1 MRTIGRDDS
10 VLRAGL
16 LLTGWG
22 FRPLRRA
29 GTMRLRGAGGQE
41 GGHQGFPLLVNHPL
55 SFRARFARK
64 GK

>member
-10 VLRAGL
+10 VHRAGL

-41 GGHQGFPLLVNHPL
+41 GGNPSGFLPLVNHPL
-55 SFRARFARK
+55 SLQGALRAQ
-64 GK
+64 G